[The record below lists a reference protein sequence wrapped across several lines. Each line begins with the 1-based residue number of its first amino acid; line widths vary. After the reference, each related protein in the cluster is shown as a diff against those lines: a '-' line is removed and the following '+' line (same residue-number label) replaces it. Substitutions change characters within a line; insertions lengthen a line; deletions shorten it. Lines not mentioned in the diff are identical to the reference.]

1 MNDNKNIFEAM
12 QGLEWAN
19 GVAQTAI
26 ANQQL
31 TQQKY
36 AASQKTYRTAIICL
50 SIIVSI
56 AIICGSVICFNS
68 IKEQQYALNMQFA
81 QMVELLQGAE
91 KYETGENGTIINGN
105 ENYTSGGDINGVHD

>member
-31 TQQKY
+31 AQQKY
-36 AASQKTYRTAIICL
+36 AASQKTYRIAIICL

-56 AIICGSVICFNS
+56 SIICGSVICFNS

-91 KYETGENGTIINGN
+91 K
-105 ENYTSGGDINGVHD
+105 

>member
-1 MNDNKNIFEAM
+1 MNDKNIFEAM
-12 QGLEWAN
+12 QGLDWAN
-19 GVAQTAI
+19 GVAQTAVI
-26 ANQQL
+26 NQQL
-31 TQQKY
+31 AQQKY

-81 QMVELLQGAE
+81 QMADILADMERI
-91 KYETGENGTIINGN
+91 ETGDNGTIIEGN
-105 ENYTSGGDINGVHD
+105 HNNNAGGNINGYNN